1 MDRHCTNK
9 LEKYGAGAF
18 HCQPETLI
26 ETEYDYES
34 DSELLDSSCDEH
46 AVSSDNDFVAHAI
59 LTRKGIRE
67 KMLNSANCDC
77 VTWNCEKYDFI

>member
-1 MDRHCTNK
+1 MVTFTGFKPKFRRWTGDRVVS
-9 LEKYGAGAF
+9 
-18 HCQPETLI
+18 
-26 ETEYDYES
+26 EYDYES

-46 AVSSDNDFVAHAI
+46 AVSSDNDFVSHAI